1 MQNKGAIRL
10 FAILL
15 ALVSLYQLSFTFK
28 TRSVENDAKAF
39 ATKNNLV
46 DPVKEFNYLDSMAN
60 KTVYNFAFGLRPYTY
75 KECKDREINF
85 GLDLKGGMN
94 LTLEVR
100 VADIVYALSN
110 HSTDETFN
118 KAMVIA
124 IEKEKKTGK
133 DFITLFGDA
142 FSSIDE
148 GARLAVIFNTI
159 ELKDKI
165 NLNSTNAQVLK
176 VIGDETQGAI
186 DNAFNILRT
195 RIDRFGVTQPNIQ
208 KLEKTGR
215 VLIELPGVVD
225 PKRVRKLLQGTA
237 SLEFWE
243 TYDFPEFAQ
252 NLMNADAKS
261 KELAV
266 ASKAVDTLAVKTT
279 TTTSDNGLKLLK
291 DIDGAVKT
299 DVSKT
304 SATSLFTYLQPN
316 PRQSGSIVGVA
327 LSKDTSKVNALLSKV
342 QIKEVFPNDIRF
354 YWAVKAIPQSEM
366 KYWSNQKIDDKESLF
381 ELYAIRS
388 SRPDGR
394 APLEGDVVTS
404 ARAATGQKGG
414 YEIDMAMNNVGA
426 STWARLTGA
435 NIGRQIA
442 IVLDG
447 MVYSAPN
454 VNDKIS
460 GGRSSISGNFTP
472 EEAKDL
478 ANILK
483 SGKLPAPAR
492 IIEDIVVGPSLGA
505 QAVTDGL
512 NSFLWAF
519 VIILLYM
526 MFYYGWKA
534 GAIAD
539 FALILNLFFIM
550 GVLASFGA
558 VLTLPGITG
567 IILTI
572 GMSVDANV
580 LIYER
585 IREELKAGKNIKLAI
600 TDGYHHAYSAIIDSN
615 ATTFLTGFILF
626 SFGTGPVQ
634 GFATTL
640 MIGIVTS
647 FFTAI
652 FITRIIFEWL
662 MTKEISWKFDTR
674 FTRNLFKDV
683 DIQFLKKRKSYYI
696 FSIILSLVA
705 VGALFTQGLKLGIDF
720 TGGRTYVIK
729 FEKPVSSSAIQAD
742 LAAVFTNSTC
752 EVKTFG
758 AENQIRVATNFMVS
772 EADSA
777 AENRMEDILYT
788 GIKKYLPAGTSKDTF
803 IDDYQMSSQKVGPTI
818 ASDITRKAFLAVFYS
833 ILVIFVY
840 IFIRFKSWQFS
851 LGAIV
856 ALLHDAIIVIGAFA
870 LLHAFVPFSLEVDQG
885 FIAAI
890 LTVIGYST
898 HDTVIVFDRI
908 RENLILYPKRD
919 RYDVAN
925 HAINITLGRTL
936 NTSMTVLLV
945 VVVIFLFGGAVLKG
959 FVFAIIIGVFIGTY
973 SSIAIATPIALSVAK
988 WSEKKA
994 ISKPLT
1000 K

>member
-15 ALVSLYQLSFTFK
+15 ALVSLYQLFFTFK
-28 TRSVENDAKAF
+28 TRSIENDAKAF
-39 ATKNNLV
+39 AKG

-75 KECKDREINF
+75 KECKEREVNF

-100 VADIVYALSN
+100 VPDIVYALAD

-118 KAMVIA
+118 RAMKMA
-124 IEKEKKTGK
+124 IEQEPKSSK
-133 DFITLFGDA
+133 DFITLFGNA
-142 FSSIDE
+142 FESIDN
-148 GARLAVIFNTI
+148 GARLSAIFSTV

-165 NLNSTNAQVLK
+165 NLNSSNSEVLK
-176 VIGDETQGAI
+176 VIREESQGAI

-243 TYDFPEFAQ
+243 TYEIQ
-252 NLMNADAKS
+252 ELSQSLMNANS
-261 KELAV
+261 KIAEISA
-266 ASKAVDTLAVKTT
+266 ASAPATASTVDTAKKA
-279 TTTSDNGLKLLK
+279 DNLKLLNEIADTK
-291 DIDGAVKT
+291 IKNQGGAN
-299 DVSKT
+299 
-304 SATSLFTYLQPN
+304 SLFDVLRPN
-316 PRQSGSIVGVA
+316 QSQRGPVVGTA
-327 LSKDTSKVNALLSKV
+327 LSKDTAKVNRMLAQSQVKELLPK
-342 QIKEVFPNDIRF
+342 DLRLM
-354 YWAVKAIPQSEM
+354 WTVKAIADDEL
-366 KYWSNQKIDDKESLF
+366 KYYTNDVEGAKNSLF
-381 ELYAIRS
+381 QLVAIKS
-388 SRPDGR
+388 TSIDGR
-394 APLEGDVVTS
+394 APLEGDAITS
-404 ARAATGQKGG
+404 ARAATGQRGG
-414 YEIDMAMNNVGA
+414 YEIDMTMNNEGA
-426 STWARLTGA
+426 RVWARLTGD
-435 NIGRQIA
+435 NIGRSIA
-442 IVLDG
+442 IALDG
-447 MVYSAPN
+447 MVYSFPN

-460 GGRSSISGNFTP
+460 GGRSQISGNFTP

-505 QAVTDGL
+505 EAVENGL
-512 NSFLWAF
+512 SSFIWAF
-519 VIILLYM
+519 AAILIFM
-526 MFYYGWKA
+526 MAYYGWKA

-539 FALILNLFFIM
+539 FALLLNLLFIM

-585 IREELKAGKNIKLAI
+585 IREELKAGKGIKLAI
-600 TDGYHHAYSAIIDSN
+600 SDGYSNAFSAILDSN
-615 ATTFLTGFILF
+615 VTTILTGLILF
-626 SFGTGPVQ
+626 FFGTGPVQ
-634 GFATTL
+634 GFATTII
-640 MIGIVTS
+640 IGILTS

-652 FITRIIFEWL
+652 FITRLIFEWL
-662 MTKEISWKFDTR
+662 LTKEIEWKFDTSIS
-674 FTRNLFKDV
+674 RNLFKNINID
-683 DIQFLKKRKSYYI
+683 FLGKRKLFYFISGVMVVV
-696 FSIILSLVA
+696 SI
-705 VGALFTQGLKLGIDF
+705 GAIAIHGLKLGIDF
-720 TGGRTYVIK
+720 TGGRTYVIEFK
-729 FEKPVSSSAIQAD
+729 EAVSSSAIQSD
-742 LAAVFTNSTC
+742 LAKVFTNATC

-758 AENQIRVATNFMVS
+758 TDNKVRIATNYMVS

-777 AENRMEDILYT
+777 SENKMEDILYA
-788 GIKKYLPAGTSKDTF
+788 GLKKYLPAGVTKDTYLSE
-803 IDDYQMSSQKVGPTI
+803 YQVSSQKVGPTI
-818 ASDITRKAFLAVFYS
+818 AADITRKAFLAVFYS
-833 ILVIFVY
+833 IIAIFLY

-856 ALLHDAIIVIGAFA
+856 ALIHDAVIVIGAFA
-870 LLHAFVPFSLEVDQG
+870 LLHTIVPFSLEIDQA

-890 LTVIGYST
+890 LTVIGYSIN
-898 HDTVIVFDRI
+898 DTVIIFDRI
-908 RENLILYPKRD
+908 REDLHLFPKRD
-919 RYDVAN
+919 KNEIAN
-925 HAINITLGRTL
+925 LAINTTLSRTI
-936 NTSMTVLLV
+936 NTSLTVLLV
-945 VVVIFLFGGAVLKG
+945 VVLIFFFGGAVLKG
-959 FVFAIIIGVFIGTY
+959 FVFAIIIGVFVGTY
-973 SSIAIATPIALSVAK
+973 SSIAIATPIALSFEQRSNK
-988 WSEKKA
+988 N
-994 ISKPLT
+994 SKENQLV